1 MALGPKRIVM
11 NNPIIPSNRKK
22 AEFDKKLKQI
32 ESDDLR
38 LKTLEQELI
47 VLQARVAQE
56 ASPIVKEFCDLRF
69 ESLIRLK
76 HHLADS
82 SFKKKEKRQITTLMI
97 DMAYGLQK
105 MGDERSEAFLD
116 ELLQEVEAENF
127 EKEENFHSNTFKAPE
142 SQAAQAEGNIEIKTL
157 FRQLAKAFHP
167 DKEPLEHLKE
177 ERTSLMKK
185 ITVAYEN
192 QDLYGLLK
200 LEKEHIG
207 PREFSEDKVELYIKY
222 INNRLKELKNFE
234 ASLKKHGPLSTI
246 YKLIYS
252 QKITIQEYN
261 IKNEI
266 SKLEEELRKE
276 RELQQIIWDSLTLSN
291 YLKLVF

>member
-1 MALGPKRIVM
+1 M
-11 NNPIIPSNRKK
+11 NNPIIPSNKKK

-47 VLQARVAQE
+47 VLQARVAEE

-69 ESLIRLK
+69 ESLTRLQ
-76 HHLADS
+76 HHLKDS
-82 SFKKKEKRQITTLMI
+82 SFKKKERRQITTLMI

-105 MGDERSEAFLD
+105 MGDDRSEDFLD
-116 ELLQEVEAENF
+116 DLLQEDEASTEQ
-127 EKEENFHSNTFKAPE
+127 EESFSSHKFKAPP
-142 SQAAQAEGNIEIKTL
+142 SMANQIEGNIEIKTL

-167 DKEPLEHLKE
+167 DIEPLEHLKE

-185 ITVAYEN
+185 INTAYEN

-207 PREFSEDKVELYIKY
+207 PREFSDDKVELYTKY
-222 INNRLKELKNFE
+222 INNRLKELKAFE
-234 ASLKKHGPLSTI
+234 AELKKHGPLSTI
-246 YKLIYS
+246 YKMIYS
-252 QKITIQEYN
+252 QKVTIQEYN
-261 IKNEI
+261 IKNEL

-276 RELQQIIWDSLTLSN
+276 KELQQIVWDSLTLSN

>member
-1 MALGPKRIVM
+1 M
-11 NNPIIPSNRKK
+11 NNPIIPSNKKK

-47 VLQARVAQE
+47 VLQARVAAE

-69 ESLIRLK
+69 ESLTRLQ
-76 HHLADS
+76 HHLKDS
-82 SFKKKEKRQITTLMI
+82 SFKKKERRQITTLMI

-105 MGDERSEAFLD
+105 MGDARSEAFLD
-116 ELLQEVEAENF
+116 ELLQEDEASTEQ
-127 EKEENFHSNTFKAPE
+127 EESFSSHKFKAPP
-142 SQAAQAEGNIEIKTL
+142 SMANQVEGNIEIKTL

-177 ERTSLMKK
+177 ERTTLMKK
-185 ITVAYEN
+185 ITAAYEN

-200 LEKEHIG
+200 LEKEHVG
-207 PREFSEDKVELYIKY
+207 PREFSDDKVELYTKY
-222 INNRLKELKNFE
+222 INNRLKELKTFE
-234 ASLKKHGPLSTI
+234 AELKKHGPLSTI
-246 YKLIYS
+246 YKMIYS
-252 QKITIQEYN
+252 QKVTIQEYN
-261 IKNEI
+261 IKNEL
-266 SKLEEELRKE
+266 SKLEEELQKE
-276 RELQQIIWDSLTLSN
+276 KQLQQIVWDSLSLSN